1 MFKFFKKTSLS
12 VVVNGQSAGVLNSH
26 PEFSWNRF
34 CPNAPEMNT
43 LEMLLLRQFSNRS
56 LDDAEERLGSNT
68 EFFDVSFGEQ
78 NAKILLRPVV

>member
-1 MFKFFKKTSLS
+1 
-12 VVVNGQSAGVLNSH
+12 
-26 PEFSWNRF
+26 
-34 CPNAPEMNT
+34 MNT